1 MLAVNCSSKY
11 FTWVGK
17 ITLHERHKTRN
28 RHRKYLQ
35 THQQL
40 SRAWNKSFKN
50 CGKMPFIMISFPGP
64 QIYVRSRRT
73 STRSST
79 EQRPMLGVASAW
91 NVSPC
96 STWVWTTS
104 VRSPCSLVIPSGWHH
119 EAIDKSVNFTL
130 SLAIRLKHNN
140 ETKSHRYFHWVVQ
153 LGKTKTGVSS
163 KRN

>member
-1 MLAVNCSSKY
+1 MTITKGLHISRECRNEGHMKLPSTLTKSGMGCIKPISTSPHQSTPCLQYASVNCSSKY

-104 VRSPCSLVIPSGWHH
+104 VRSPCSLVIPSG
-119 EAIDKSVNFTL
+119 
-130 SLAIRLKHNN
+130 
-140 ETKSHRYFHWVVQ
+140 
-153 LGKTKTGVSS
+153 
-163 KRN
+163 